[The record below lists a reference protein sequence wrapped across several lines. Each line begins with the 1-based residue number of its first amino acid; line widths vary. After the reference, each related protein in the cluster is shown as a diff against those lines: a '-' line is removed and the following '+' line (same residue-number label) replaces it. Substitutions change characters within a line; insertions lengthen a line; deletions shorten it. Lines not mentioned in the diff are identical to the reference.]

1 MATRTTP
8 TPTVIGSTTAGGA
21 DPTPRLT
28 YSVTEAAEVLGI
40 GCTLAKELVRTGELR
55 SFKIGRRRLVALV
68 DLELFVERCR
78 EAA

>member
-1 MATRTTP
+1 MAPRTSP
-8 TPTVIGSTTAGGA
+8 TPTVIGSTTGDA
-21 DPTPRLT
+21 TPRLT